1 MYMAR
6 VPYLRSL
13 KTILRHLVFMAI
25 AAASS
30 ILVSCIERTNPFD
43 PINSAPQAVVD
54 LRKQDRPALVAITG
68 GEPAF
73 TAFLKGLLDE
83 FADDSTANGDLVKD
97 NALRR
102 GKNLATETANAG
114 VDSFNLT
121 QTVKDS
127 LRLKAEFVRLHLLQS
142 YGPYPGFAENRIA
155 LRNLAATL
163 KTHFTLKNAGHFP
176 LVVYDPAF
184 IDSVFEPF
192 VRDSLVFALAE
203 FRFDSASRA
212 VSDSNSVLG
221 AYNDQRDAENR
232 RVRSYNDS
240 IIFLKR
246 VQNAVVIGRSD
257 SLQAG
262 AFAAKAGDSLFL
274 GPGTF
279 NVDLRFANTGT
290 ADSPIVVSGFPGRST
305 IIRPSLSGAGSDH
318 SLVIGSGKRH
328 IRFVNLVFR
337 GGVKGNVKLEGGASD
352 ITFRNCLFDSS
363 AGTGFEAYDSE
374 FRIEDCEILA
384 NADVGVKLGGGISLG
399 GWLRL
404 TNVLIARNGKA
415 GVHTTSQLLEMR
427 NCTIAENGGDGIQ
440 IISPLQE
447 VAIFNTLI
455 AANRGFGIERE
466 ATIINQ
472 QEFDVTASNLFGN
485 ETGNWFLPQMDSS
498 VTAAIFA
505 KNLSENPQFTD
516 APGFD
521 YTPMPGSFLDV
532 KEMET
537 PPLVIGYRRP
547 AP

>member
-1 MYMAR
+1 
-6 VPYLRSL
+6 
-13 KTILRHLVFMAI
+13 MAI
-25 AAASS
+25 AAACA

-43 PINSAPQAVVD
+43 PINSAPQVAVD
-54 LRKQDRPALVAITG
+54 LRKQDKPALVAITD

-73 TAFLKGLLDE
+73 TAFLKGVLEE
-83 FADDSTANGDLVKD
+83 FTKDSTANGDLVKD

-102 GKNLATETANAG
+102 GKNLAAEAVNAG
-114 VDSFNLT
+114 VDSFNLI
-121 QTVKDS
+121 QTIKDS
-127 LRLKAEFVRLHLLQS
+127 LRLKTEFVRLHLLKS
-142 YGPYPGFAENRIA
+142 YGPYPGFAETRIG
-155 LRNLAATL
+155 LRNLAASL

-192 VRDSLVFALAE
+192 VRDSLVFARAE

-212 VSDSNSVLG
+212 VSDSNVVLG
-221 AYNDQRDAENR
+221 AYNDQREAENR

-246 VQNAVVIGRSD
+246 LQNAVVIGRSD

-305 IIRPSLSGAGSDH
+305 IIRPSLSGGGSDH

-374 FRIEDCEILA
+374 FRIEDCEIRA
-384 NADVGVKLGGGISLG
+384 NADIGVKLGGGISLG
-399 GWLRL
+399 GWLRF

-415 GVHTTSQLLEMR
+415 GVHSTSQLLEMR

-455 AANRGFGIERE
+455 AGNRGYGIERE

-472 QEFDVTASNLFGN
+472 DEFDVTASDLVGN
-485 ETGNWFLPQMDSS
+485 DAGDWFLPQMDSS
-498 VTAAIFA
+498 VTSAIFS
-505 KNLSENPQFTD
+505 KNLSEDPQFTN

-521 YTPMPGSFLDV
+521 YTPLPGSFLDV
-532 KEMET
+532 KEKQA